1 MIARTALIHF
11 HAASPAVALR
21 AAWAW
26 WHSMDLPAGY
36 AHRW

>member
-1 MIARTALIHF
+1 MIARTASIHF
-11 HAASPAVALR
+11 HAASPAAAPR

-26 WHSMDLPAGY
+26 WRFVDRPAAF